1 MSPKCTFLFQYFNER
16 HILLKDEWLN
26 SVIEFLHQKLPSSRG
41 FSDEKFAN
49 LVLDQWTCS
58 HIENT
63 SFPVFG
69 NHGIDANVAKQRLQ
83 GPIVCQI
90 NGFIDTGSPYYQ
102 QYCNLSGRNGKKEDN
117 SGFERVFHEKE
128 DDSDQKPS
136 RLLKLSLTDGESS
149 LHAIE
154 FWKCPQLSLHLKPG
168 TKLLI
173 EPPCDI
179 RKGNFLLKPNNFK
192 ILGGEVLPLLNS
204 YLPVEQYARKLKI
217 QKGAEPIQNQNPPT
231 SSGPSAMISRYF
243 QKKPA
248 PCTPSTSRAPEPRE
262 ISPDVMAYADNDE
275 EENVPESDMDS
286 DFVFIAQKRCQRAP
300 ANFLTSPIS
309 DYENR
314 KSSPRKSPRK
324 SSDAVLVSSL
334 IRQIQ
339 DSDDENFETSR
350 RRIPRMKSPPKKR
363 NSWTTTPPTAD
374 IPKTPPTPFNFSQ
387 FQTRRSSCLLTS
399 RRVDPMDEILEN
411 MIEKGEEPISYAK
424 SSPIINPFR
433 VKTQPP
439 PAKKVKMEV
448 ESDDDDIQI
457 IELVTPP
464 APIVKIERKS
474 SILGEK
480 IDKNEEKEEY
490 SPEERAALQA
500 FNALKLSSL
509 TESIKKMKYSIGSKR
524 FVLLAFIVEF
534 VEPLRVID
542 GLWTMK
548 VQLRDDSGETEALI
562 DNRTL
567 ERLIGY
573 TCEEAMAVRK
583 SSDLEKRKDGKRRLE
598 ALEQQL
604 ERLDLIFEIFR
615 SKNSVSSDF
624 SSENYEIPLKFR
636 QKYEN
641 IAIFNTFSS
650 EKQRQNLEFFKVS
663 SPKTEF

>member
-1 MSPKCTFLFQYFNER
+1 MSSKCTFLFQYFNER

-26 SVIEFLHQKLPSSRG
+26 SVIDFLHQKLPSSRG

-69 NHGIDANVAKQRLQ
+69 NHGIDANLAKQRLQ
-83 GPIVCQI
+83 GPII

-128 DDSDQKPS
+128 DDSDQVG
-136 RLLKLSLTDGESS
+136 R
-149 LHAIE
+149 
-154 FWKCPQLSLHLKPG
+154 
-168 TKLLI
+168 
-173 EPPCDI
+173 
-179 RKGNFLLKPNNFK
+179 
-192 ILGGEVLPLLNS
+192 
-204 YLPVEQYARKLKI
+204 
-217 QKGAEPIQNQNPPT
+217 
-231 SSGPSAMISRYF
+231 
-243 QKKPA
+243 
-248 PCTPSTSRAPEPRE
+248 PSTSRAPEPRE
-262 ISPDVMAYADNDE
+262 ISPDVMAYTDNDE

-286 DFVFIAQKRCQRAP
+286 DF
-300 ANFLTSPIS
+300 

-363 NSWTTTPPTAD
+363 NSWTTTPD

-411 MIEKGEEPISYAK
+411 MIEKGEEPISYDKK

-433 VKTQPP
+433 VKSQPP

-474 SILGEK
+474 SILAEK

-490 SPEERAALQA
+490 SPEERAALKA
-500 FNALKLSSL
+500 FSALKLSSL

-524 FVLLAFIVEF
+524 FLLLAFIVEF

-604 ERLDLIFEIFR
+604 ERLDLIFEI
-615 SKNSVSSDF
+615 
-624 SSENYEIPLKFR
+624 
-636 QKYEN
+636 
-641 IAIFNTFSS
+641 
-650 EKQRQNLEFFKVS
+650 EFFAGTTVS
-663 SPKTEF
+663 CPVIRSMKTLAEQIDVY